1 MNIVEIYEDLKKYV
15 NTEKY
20 DDMFYNAPEGE
31 IQEDIVRE
39 ILLKI
44 ISLIS

>member
-1 MNIVEIYEDLKKYV
+1 MNIVEMYEDLKKYI

-20 DDMFYNAPEGE
+20 DDMFYNATEGE
-31 IQEDIVRE
+31 IQKDIVKE

-44 ISLIS
+44 VSLIS